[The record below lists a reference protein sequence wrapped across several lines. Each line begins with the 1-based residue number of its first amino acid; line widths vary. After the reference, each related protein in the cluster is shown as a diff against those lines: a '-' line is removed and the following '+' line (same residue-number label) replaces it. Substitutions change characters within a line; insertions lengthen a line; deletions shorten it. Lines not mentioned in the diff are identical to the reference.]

1 MFLMKVEMHY
11 ETTSIIITQLVFF
24 TEFNENLTLLSI
36 KENAIF
42 LSLNICFII
51 VVWMF

>member
-11 ETTSIIITQLVFF
+11 ETTSIITQLVFF

-42 LSLNICFII
+42 LSLNIFFII